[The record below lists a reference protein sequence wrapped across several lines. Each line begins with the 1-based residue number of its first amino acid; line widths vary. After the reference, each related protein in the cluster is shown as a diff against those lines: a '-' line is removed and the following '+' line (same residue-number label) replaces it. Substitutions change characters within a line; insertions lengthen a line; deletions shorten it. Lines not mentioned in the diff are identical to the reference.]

1 MLSVFESDTRA
12 APKESPDGRG
22 SLDLQLHL
30 GTNSRTRPGAA
41 VKWAFIGAGIF
52 ATLILLGYGIARFN
66 NWYQPYGSGSIRESG
81 RAAEMAA
88 NAPLCDLE
96 PSPLPVERIQETK
109 SCDPTGLE
117 ILFPNGA
124 KVRASTGVAANVGED
139 YEAKFIGL
147 VNQGGVAILQ
157 TETSVTYWGTLE
169 GIRLVQ
175 YHFGTPEPL

>member
-1 MLSVFESDTRA
+1 MLSVFEGATREP
-12 APKESPDGRG
+12 PKVLLIGRG

-41 VKWAFIGAGIF
+41 VKWAFIGAVVL
-52 ATLILLGYGIARFN
+52 ATLILLGYGLARFN
-66 NWYQPYGSGSIRESG
+66 GWYQPYGSGSIITSG
-81 RAAEMAA
+81 KDADRAA
-88 NAPLCDLE
+88 NAPVCDLE
-96 PSPLPVERIQETK
+96 PSLLPVERIQETK
-109 SCDPTGLE
+109 RCDPTGLE

-124 KVRASTGVAANVGED
+124 TVPASRGVAANVGED
-139 YEAKFIGL
+139 YEATFVGL

-175 YHFGTPEPL
+175 YHFGTPDPL